1 MQLFHDIKLGF
12 RPELEGSTLQE
23 KIEAFIQHLDREMDF
38 VMITDRMDESLV
50 ILKEYL
56 GWNITDI
63 MYLNRMVS
71 SKPKVSMSD
80 ETKAKILQYQVI
92 DRQIFD
98 HFNASFE
105 RHINKIGREK
115 VASLVKQFREI
126 RETFENKCFNK
137 NKTVKGPYNSISWE
151 ITDYGKNVN
160 VACTFL
166 QTRDVILT
174 KVITQLQLSQDYS
187 VPING
192 SSKPLLLQ
200 PIVIKLQ
207 RDFANN
213 ADPV

>member
-1 MQLFHDIKLGF
+1 M
-12 RPELEGSTLQE
+12 EGSTLQE
-23 KIEAFIQHLDREMDF
+23 KIDAFIQHLDNEMDF
-38 VMITDRMDESLV
+38 VLITDRMDESLV
-50 ILKEYL
+50 LLKEYL

-71 SKPKVSMSD
+71 SKPKVTMSD

-105 RHINKIGREK
+105 RHIDKIGREK
-115 VASLVKQFREI
+115 VASLVKQFREV

-151 ITDYGKNVN
+151 ITDYGRNVN

-166 QTRDVILT
+166 QTGDLILT
-174 KVITQLQLSQDYS
+174 KVITQLQLSQDYA
-187 VPING
+187 VPMEGGFKMEEIIT
-192 SSKPLLLQ
+192 K
-200 PIVIKLQ
+200 IKH
-207 RDFANN
+207 DYDNN
-213 ADPV
+213 EELV

>member
-1 MQLFHDIKLGF
+1 M
-12 RPELEGSTLQE
+12 EGSTLQE
-23 KIEAFIQHLDREMDF
+23 KIDAFIQHLDSEMDF

-50 ILKEYL
+50 LLKEYL

-105 RHINKIGREK
+105 RHIDKIGREK
-115 VASLVKQFREI
+115 VSSLVKQFREM
-126 RETFENKCFNK
+126 REAFENKCFNK

-174 KVITQLQLSQDYS
+174 KVITQLQLSQDYT

-192 SSKPLLLQ
+192 SSKPYLLK
-200 PIVIKLQ
+200 PIVMKLQ

>member
-1 MQLFHDIKLGF
+1 M
-12 RPELEGSTLQE
+12 GSTLQE

-50 ILKEYL
+50 LLKEYL

-105 RHINKIGREK
+105 RHIDKIGREK